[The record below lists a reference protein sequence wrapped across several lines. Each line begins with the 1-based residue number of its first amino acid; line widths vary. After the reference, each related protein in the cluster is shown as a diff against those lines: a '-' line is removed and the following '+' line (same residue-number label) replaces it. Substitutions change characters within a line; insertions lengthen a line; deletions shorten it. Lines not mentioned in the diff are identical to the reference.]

1 MSTAPIRLQLRR
13 GGGKVA
19 MRPVASTATVE
30 AIAEMNSIVA
40 DANEILA
47 QVQELY
53 AAMLEIGGGGG
64 GGGSV
69 EVWAWDGTQYV
80 KVVGVAKIFTEGGID
95 DVPPGM
101 GEHDI
106 WFRMVAPPS

>member
-1 MSTAPIRLQLRR
+1 MVAPPVTRLALTT
-13 GGGKVA
+13 GGGRVV
-19 MRPVASTATVE
+19 MRPVASTATAE
-30 AIAEMNSIVA
+30 ALAAMA
-40 DANEILA
+40 DMLA
-47 QVQELY
+47 QVEELY

-69 EVWAWDGTQYV
+69 EVWAWDGDQYV

>member
-1 MSTAPIRLQLRR
+1 MSAPPVTRLELSA
-13 GGGKVA
+13 GGGRVSLRA
-19 MRPVASTATVE
+19 VASTATAE
-30 AIAEMNSIVA
+30 ALASMA
-40 DANEILA
+40 DMLA
-47 QVQELY
+47 QVEELY
-53 AAMLEIGGGGG
+53 AAMLEMGGGGG

-69 EVWAWDGTQYV
+69 EVWAWDADDEQYA